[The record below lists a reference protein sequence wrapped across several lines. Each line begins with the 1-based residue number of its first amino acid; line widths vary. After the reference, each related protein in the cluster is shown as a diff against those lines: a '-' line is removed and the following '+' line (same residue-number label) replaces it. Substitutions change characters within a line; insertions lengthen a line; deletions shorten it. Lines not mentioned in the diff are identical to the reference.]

1 MSDIDTALSQL
12 LDREAIRDLPV
23 RYCDCVW
30 QGDIDGLVKLFADD
44 GVFVIKMGD
53 KEVRAEGRSA
63 LLDFYKEGT
72 AHLPRPYIHNHVVD
86 QSDAKNASGRCYLD
100 LRSAKSNMEWIGAG
114 FYNDRYV
121 KTDSGWR
128 FASREFNVLRID
140 EGPGSDES

>member
-1 MSDIDTALSQL
+1 MSDIDTALTEL

-30 QGDIDGLVKLFADD
+30 QGDIPRLVDLFADD
-44 GVFVIKMGD
+44 GSFIIKLGD
-53 KEVRAEGRSA
+53 KVVRAEGRQA

-86 QSDAKNASGRCYLD
+86 LLDAKHAEGRCYLD

-121 KTDSGWR
+121 KSDAGWR

-140 EGPGSDES
+140 EGPGSNDY